1 MEKDLTHGNTLKL
14 IISFCIPLIGGAI
27 FQQLYNVVDTM
38 IVGRFVGV
46 DALAAVGST
55 GSLNFLIIGF
65 VLGLLLHYLI
75 YVKIIVTHFGGTWK
89 VPVVPMEIIVLLVLV
104 SCILAVYAPAKRIRN
119 MAITATINE
128 L

>member
-1 MEKDLTHGNTLKL
+1 MGNRQITKM
-14 IISFCIPLIGGAI
+14 ITAEAI
-27 FQQLYNVVDTM
+27 TY
-38 IVGRFVGV
+38 
-46 DALAAVGST
+46 AACGT
-55 GSLNFLIIGF
+55 IIGF

-119 MAITATINE
+119 MAITAAINE

>member
-1 MEKDLTHGNTLKL
+1 MNKFED
-14 IISFCIPLIGGAI
+14 
-27 FQQLYNVVDTM
+27 VDV
-38 IVGRFVGV
+38 I
-46 DALAAVGST
+46 A
-55 GSLNFLIIGF
+55 
-65 VLGLLLHYLI
+65 LGLLLHYLI